1 MADGIKKIK
10 NKRYLVLLIFKKTYF
25 PSLGSRTGVL
35 KQFCPGRSNFVN
47 IEFGVVWNCALVQLI
62 SFVNLVYFESGEI

>member
-1 MADGIKKIK
+1 MI
-10 NKRYLVLLIFKKTYF
+10 LIFKKIYF

-47 IEFGVVWNCALVQLI
+47 IELGVVWNCALVQLI